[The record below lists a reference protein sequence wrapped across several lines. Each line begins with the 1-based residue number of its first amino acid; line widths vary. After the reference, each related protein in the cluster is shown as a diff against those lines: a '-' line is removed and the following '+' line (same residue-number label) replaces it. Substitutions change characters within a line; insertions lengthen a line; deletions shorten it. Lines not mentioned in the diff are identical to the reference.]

1 MPARSTST
9 GCWPCRPTARKPRPI
24 VQDDEAHV
32 TNQKPDR
39 DAAIDRLLAGR
50 AARSPANST
59 NACLDADT
67 LAAWADGALEAGA
80 LAAAE
85 AHAADC
91 ARCQAM
97 LAAMARTTPLAPAQ
111 AVAPWWKP
119 AFRWLVPLTAAAA
132 AVLVWTIV
140 PPREGRVAVHQV
152 SESAD
157 TTPPPSVATPPSSRE
172 PAAVAVAPPAS
183 AVTPTPRRETQ
194 TLAEAKEVSPESAK
208 ADPSRRSGD
217 LSRRSAEGAKAEAA
231 KAETDKKSPAADAR
245 VLADA
250 SARTDRARAAAEN
263 AAAAPAAAAQPMAKT
278 FSFGAPETIIVSS
291 NPASRWRILQGGQV
305 QRSADGGATWQT
317 QTTGVSETLSGGWS
331 PSPSVC
337 WLVGPRG
344 IVLRTTD
351 GRSWTRIPFP
361 EAVPLTSIRATD
373 DRTATVTTEDGRQFV
388 TEDGG
393 RTWTRK
399 GF

>member
-1 MPARSTST
+1 
-9 GCWPCRPTARKPRPI
+9 
-24 VQDDEAHV
+24 V

-39 DAAIDRLLAGR
+39 DNTIDRLLAGR
-50 AARSPANST
+50 ATRRPGDPSDPT
-59 NACLDADT
+59 DACLDADT
-67 LAAWADGALEAGA
+67 LAAWADGALDAGA
-80 LAAAE
+80 LSAAE
-85 AHAADC
+85 THAADC

-119 AFRWLVPLTAAAA
+119 AVRWLVPLTAAAA

-140 PPREGRVAVHQV
+140 PPRNGRVTVRQV

-157 TTPPPSVATPPSSRE
+157 TTPSSSVATPPSSRE
-172 PAAVAVAPPAS
+172 PAAVAVVPP
-183 AVTPTPRRETQ
+183 TPADTLAPRRETQ
-194 TLAEAKEVSPESAK
+194 KLAEAKQV
-208 ADPSRRSGD
+208 D
-217 LSRRSAEGAKAEAA
+217 LSRQAAVAEA
-231 KAETDKKSPAADAR
+231 DKKAAAAADVSA
-245 VLADA
+245 LADA
-250 SARTDRARAAAEN
+250 TARNKDLSRDSNERANAEARADRARSAEN
-263 AAAAPAAAAQPMAKT
+263 AAAAPAAPAQPMART

-291 NPASRWRILQGGQV
+291 NPASRWRILQGGQI

-317 QTTGVSETLSGGWS
+317 QTTGVNDTLSGGSS

-351 GRSWTRIPFP
+351 ARSWTRIPFP
-361 EAVPLTSIRATD
+361 EAVPLASIRATD
-373 DRTATVTTEDGRQFV
+373 DQTATVTTADGRQFV

-393 RTWTRK
+393 RTWARK
-399 GF
+399 EF

>member
-1 MPARSTST
+1 
-9 GCWPCRPTARKPRPI
+9 
-24 VQDDEAHV
+24 
-32 TNQKPDR
+32 
-39 DAAIDRLLAGR
+39 
-50 AARSPANST
+50 
-59 NACLDADT
+59 
-67 LAAWADGALEAGA
+67 
-80 LAAAE
+80 
-85 AHAADC
+85 
-91 ARCQAM
+91 
-97 LAAMARTTPLAPAQ
+97 MARATPLAPAQ

-140 PPREGRVAVHQV
+140 PPRDGRVTVHQV

-157 TTPPPSVATPPSSRE
+157 TTPPPPSAQ
-172 PAAVAVAPPAS
+172 PAPVAVVPPAS
-183 AVTPTPRRETQ
+183 AITPTPRLETQ
-194 TLAEAKEVSPESAK
+194 KLAEAKEVDLSRQTAETMK
-208 ADPSRRSGD
+208 AD
-217 LSRRSAEGAKAEAA
+217 LSRRNAEGAKAEDA
-231 KAETDKKSPAADAR
+231 KAENDKKSPAADA
-245 VLADA
+245 LADV
-250 SARTDRARAAAEN
+250 SARTDKARTATEN
-263 AAAAPAAAAQPMAKT
+263 AAAAPAAPAQPMAKT
-278 FSFGAPETIIVSS
+278 FSFGAPETIVVSS

-317 QTTGVSETLSGGWS
+317 QTTGVTDTLSGGSS

-373 DRTATVTTEDGRQFV
+373 DQTATVTTADGRQFV

-393 RTWTRK
+393 RTWARK
-399 GF
+399 EF

>member
-1 MPARSTST
+1 
-9 GCWPCRPTARKPRPI
+9 
-24 VQDDEAHV
+24 V

-39 DAAIDRLLAGR
+39 DATDATIDRLLAGR
-50 AARSPANST
+50 ATRSPDDAIDT
-59 NACLDADT
+59 TDACLDADT
-67 LAAWADGALEAGA
+67 LAAWADDALDAGA

-119 AFRWLVPLTAAAA
+119 ALRWLVPLTAAAA

-140 PPREGRVAVHQV
+140 PQRDGRENVRQV

-157 TTPPPSVATPPSSRE
+157 TTPPPPSAQ
-172 PAAVAVAPPAS
+172 PAPVAVPPPAS

-194 TLAEAKEVSPESAK
+194 TSAEAKDV
-208 ADPSRRSGD
+208 D
-217 LSRRSAEGAKAEAA
+217 LSRLSAEIAKAEGAKAEN
-231 KAETDKKSPAADAR
+231 DKKTPADAR
-245 VLADA
+245 ALADA
-250 SARTDRARAAAEN
+250 STRTDRARTAAEN
-263 AAAAPAAAAQPMAKT
+263 AAAAPAAPAPPMAKT
-278 FSFGAPETIIVSS
+278 YSFGAPATVIVSS
-291 NPASRWRILQGGQV
+291 NPASRWRILQGGQL
-305 QRSADGGATWQT
+305 QHSADGGATWQT
-317 QTTGVSETLSGGWS
+317 QTTGVSDTLSGGSS

-361 EAVPLTSIRATD
+361 EVVPLTSIRATD
-373 DRTATVTTEDGRQFV
+373 DQTATVTTEDGRQFV

-393 RTWTRK
+393 RTWRTLEP
-399 GF
+399 

>member
-1 MPARSTST
+1 M
-9 GCWPCRPTARKPRPI
+9 
-24 VQDDEAHV
+24 

-39 DAAIDRLLAGR
+39 DATIDRLLAGR
-50 AARSPANST
+50 ATRSSGNST
-59 NACLDADT
+59 DACFDADT
-67 LAAWADGALEAGA
+67 LAAWADGALDAGA
-80 LAAAE
+80 LATAE

-111 AVAPWWKP
+111 PVAPWWKP

-140 PPREGRVAVHQV
+140 PPRDGQVTVHQV

-157 TTPPPSVATPPSSRE
+157 ATSPPPVATPSSRE
-172 PAAVAVAPPAS
+172 PAAVAVVPPTS
-183 AVTPTPRRETQ
+183 AVTPTPRREQQ
-194 TLAEAKEVSPESAK
+194 TLAEAKEADLSRRTAESTKMDSAK
-208 ADPSRRSGD
+208 ADSSRRST
-217 LSRRSAEGAKAEAA
+217 EGAKAEGAGPGN
-231 KAETDKKSPAADAR
+231 DKKSPAADAR

-250 SARTDRARAAAEN
+250 SARTDRTRTAAEN
-263 AAAAPAAAAQPMAKT
+263 AAAAPAAPAQPMAKT
-278 FSFGAPETIIVSS
+278 FSFGAAETVIVSS

-317 QTTGVSETLSGGWS
+317 QTTGVNDTLSGGWS

-344 IVLRTTD
+344 IVLRTSD
-351 GRSWTRIPFP
+351 GRNWTRISFP

-373 DRTATVTTEDGRQFV
+373 AQTATVTTADGRQFV

-399 GF
+399 EF

>member
-1 MPARSTST
+1 
-9 GCWPCRPTARKPRPI
+9 
-24 VQDDEAHV
+24 V

-39 DAAIDRLLAGR
+39 DATLDRLLAGR
-50 AARSPANST
+50 ATRNPGNST
-59 NACLDADT
+59 DACLDADT
-67 LAAWADGALEAGA
+67 LAAWADGALDAGA

-140 PPREGRVAVHQV
+140 PPRDGQVTVHQV
-152 SESAD
+152 SERAD
-157 TTPPPSVATPPSSRE
+157 ATPPPPVATPSSRE
-172 PAAVAVAPPAS
+172 PAAVAVVPPTS
-183 AVTPTPRRETQ
+183 AVSPTPRREPQ
-194 TLAEAKEVSPESAK
+194 ALAEAKE
-208 ADPSRRSGD
+208 ADLSRRSAD
-217 LSRRSAEGAKAEAA
+217 LSRRSAEGAKAEGA
-231 KAETDKKSPAADAR
+231 KAENDKKSPAADAR
-245 VLADA
+245 ALADA
-250 SARTDRARAAAEN
+250 SARTERARTSAENVAAARAA
-263 AAAAPAAAAQPMAKT
+263 PAQPMAKT

-305 QRSADGGATWQT
+305 QRSADGGATWQP
-317 QTTGVSETLSGGWS
+317 QNTGVTETLSGGSS
-331 PSPSVC
+331 PLPSVC
-337 WLVGPRG
+337 WLVGPKG

-351 GRSWTRIPFP
+351 GHSWTRVRFP
-361 EAVPLTSIRATD
+361 EVVPLASIRATD
-373 DRTATVTTEDGRQFV
+373 ADNAVVTTEDGRQFA

-393 RTWTRK
+393 RTWARK
-399 GF
+399 EF

>member
-1 MPARSTST
+1 M
-9 GCWPCRPTARKPRPI
+9 
-24 VQDDEAHV
+24 
-32 TNQKPDR
+32 TNQEHDR
-39 DAAIDRLLAGR
+39 DATMDRLLTGR
-50 AARSPANST
+50 AARGSADST
-59 NACLDADT
+59 AACLDADT
-67 LAAWADGALEAGA
+67 LAAWIDNSLSAVEM
-80 LAAAE
+80 AAAE
-85 AHAADC
+85 THAADC
-91 ARCQAM
+91 ARCQAV
-97 LAAMARTTPLAPAQ
+97 LAAMAKTTPLAPAQ
-111 AVAPWWKP
+111 AGAPFWKP

-140 PPREGRVAVHQV
+140 PQRDGQFTVHQV

-172 PAAVAVAPPAS
+172 PAAVAVAPPTS

-194 TLAEAKEVSPESAK
+194 KLAEAKEVSPESANAESAK
-208 ADPSRRSGD
+208 AD
-217 LSRRSAEGAKAEAA
+217 LSRRSGEAA

-250 SARTDRARAAAEN
+250 STRTDRARAPAEN
-263 AAAAPAAAAQPMAKT
+263 AAAAPAAPAQPMAKT

-317 QTTGVSETLSGGWS
+317 QTTGVSDTLSGGWS

-351 GRSWTRIPFP
+351 GRGWTRIPFP

-373 DRTATVTTEDGRQFV
+373 DQTATVTAEDGRQFV
-388 TEDGG
+388 TENGG
-393 RTWTRK
+393 RTWARAPL
-399 GF
+399 

>member
-1 MPARSTST
+1 
-9 GCWPCRPTARKPRPI
+9 
-24 VQDDEAHV
+24 V

-39 DAAIDRLLAGR
+39 DATIDRLLAGR
-50 AARSPANST
+50 ATRNQGNSAD
-59 NACLDADT
+59 ACLDADT
-67 LAAWADGALEAGA
+67 LAAWADGALDAGA
-80 LAAAE
+80 LATAE

-119 AFRWLVPLTAAAA
+119 AFRWFVPLTAAAA
-132 AVLVWTIV
+132 AVLVWTMV
-140 PPREGRVAVHQV
+140 PPRDGQVTVHQV

-157 TTPPPSVATPPSSRE
+157 ATPPPPVATPSSRE
-172 PAAVAVAPPAS
+172 PAAIAVVPPTS

-194 TLAEAKEVSPESAK
+194 KLAEAKEV
-208 ADPSRRSGD
+208 D
-217 LSRRSAEGAKAEAA
+217 LSRQTAETMKADLSHRSAEGAKAEN
-231 KAETDKKSPAADAR
+231 DKKSPAAADASA
-245 VLADA
+245 LADA
-250 SARTDRARAAAEN
+250 SARADRARPAGEN
-263 AAAAPAAAAQPMAKT
+263 AAAAPAAPAQPMAKT
-278 FSFGAPETIIVSS
+278 FSFGAPDTVVVSS

-317 QTTGVSETLSGGWS
+317 QTTGVSDTLSGGSS

-373 DRTATVTTEDGRQFV
+373 NQTATVTTEDGRQFV
-388 TEDGG
+388 TENGG
-393 RTWTRK
+393 RTWSRK
-399 GF
+399 EF

>member
-1 MPARSTST
+1 
-9 GCWPCRPTARKPRPI
+9 
-24 VQDDEAHV
+24 V

-39 DAAIDRLLAGR
+39 DATIDRLLARR
-50 AARSPANST
+50 ATRSPDDDIDT
-59 NACLDADT
+59 TDACLDADT
-67 LAAWADGALEAGA
+67 LAAWADDALDAGA

-119 AFRWLVPLTAAAA
+119 AFRWMVPLTAAAA

-140 PPREGRVAVHQV
+140 PQRDGGENVRQV
-152 SESAD
+152 SQSAD
-157 TTPPPSVATPPSSRE
+157 ATPPPSVETPPSSKE
-172 PAAVAVAPPAS
+172 SAAVAVAPPAS
-183 AVTPTPRRETQ
+183 AVSPAPRRETQ
-194 TLAEAKEVSPESAK
+194 TLAEAKDVELSRQAAKSAMAESVK
-208 ADPSRRSGD
+208 AD
-217 LSRRSAEGAKAEAA
+217 LSRRSAEGAKAEN
-231 KAETDKKSPAADAR
+231 DKKSPAADASA
-245 VLADA
+245 LADA
-250 SARTDRARAAAEN
+250 STRTDRTRTAAEN
-263 AAAAPAAAAQPMAKT
+263 AAAAPAAPAQPMART
-278 FSFGAPETIIVSS
+278 FSFGAPETVIVSS
-291 NPASRWRILQGGQV
+291 NPATRWRILQGGQV

-317 QTTGVSETLSGGWS
+317 QTTGVSDTLSGGSS

-351 GRSWTRIPFP
+351 GRNWTRIPFP

-373 DRTATVTTEDGRQFV
+373 DQTATVTTENGRQFV